1 MRQTKIWF
9 LAGIFVMAFYA
20 PSAHAQKMPAGM
32 RIEVAESEGN
42 NSEYSIFT
50 YKDKDDEESFGYYL
64 SLGRVTNLLSIIRDD
79 ITDATFEDIRETC
92 VWLGS
97 TYDEAMFTLDNIL
110 DIFDDEEGTVA
121 EFKGRAVTKGERLGE
136 PTTSTCTVQ
145 KKMLGGKRLLFV
157 FVCGKRQAETYV
169 TKAVVK
175 ELRAGMKIDK
185 KLHPKQ
191 HR

>member
-1 MRQTKIWF
+1 MRQTKLWL
-9 LAGIFVMAFYA
+9 LAGIFLMVFYA

-32 RIEVAESEGN
+32 RVEVAESERD

-64 SLGRVTNLLSIIRDD
+64 SLGRVTHLLSIIRDD
-79 ITDATFEDIRETC
+79 ITDAAFDDIREVC
-92 VWLGS
+92 VCLGS
-97 TYDEAMFTLDNIL
+97 TYDDAMFSLDNIL
-110 DIFDDEEGTVA
+110 DIFDDEEGTVV
-121 EFKGRAVTKGERLGE
+121 EFKGRAVAQGGRLGE

-145 KKMLGGKRLLFV
+145 KKMLGGKRLSFV
-157 FVCGKRQAETYV
+157 FVSGKYQAETYL
-169 TKAVVK
+169 TKTVVK